1 MTTPDDQPIYKI
13 APAELWRA
21 AERAGRFEGAPVD
34 LADGFIHFSTAAQV
48 RETAEKHFR
57 GQRDLLLVA
66 VDPGR
71 LGAALVWEPSRG
83 GALFPHLYG
92 SLDLSAVISVEPLPT
107 NADGGHSF
115 PETIP

>member
-1 MTTPDDQPIYKI
+1 MPTPDDQPIYKI

-48 RETAEKHFR
+48 RETAAKHFR
-57 GQRDLLLVA
+57 GQKDLLLVA

-92 SLDLSAVISVEPLPT
+92 PLDLSAVTGIEPLVEGP
-107 NADGGHSF
+107 DGGHVF